1 MKNLKKVFNRQGKT
15 ESQMKASY
23 LGAFVGFVG
32 MSQIYKSTYKNY
44 KNYKKRRFI
53 VAKQ

>member
-32 MSQIYKSTYKNY
+32 MLVLGVIYLLIKLLT
-44 KNYKKRRFI
+44 
-53 VAKQ
+53 

>member
-1 MKNLKKVFNRQGKT
+1 MKNLKKSFNQQGKT

-32 MSQIYKSTYKNY
+32 ILVLGVIYLLMKLLT
-44 KNYKKRRFI
+44 
-53 VAKQ
+53 

>member
-15 ESQMKASY
+15 ESQMRASY

-32 MSQIYKSTYKNY
+32 MLVLGVIYLLMKLIS
-44 KNYKKRRFI
+44 
-53 VAKQ
+53 

>member
-23 LGAFVGFVG
+23 LGVFVVFVG
-32 MSQIYKSTYKNY
+32 MLVLGVIYLLMKLL
-44 KNYKKRRFI
+44 
-53 VAKQ
+53 A

>member
-32 MSQIYKSTYKNY
+32 MLALGVIYLLMKLLT
-44 KNYKKRRFI
+44 
-53 VAKQ
+53 